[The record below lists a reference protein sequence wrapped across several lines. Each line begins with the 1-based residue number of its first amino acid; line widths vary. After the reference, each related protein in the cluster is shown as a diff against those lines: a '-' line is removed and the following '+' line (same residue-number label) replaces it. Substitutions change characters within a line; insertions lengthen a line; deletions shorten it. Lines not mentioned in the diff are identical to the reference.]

1 MRLDK
6 TEIAIRQRPLPD
18 LLDLALLV
26 FRRHAAPLMALTTLG
41 AAPWLALNAWLLN
54 RRMQNGLWDD
64 YETWIFYAFWQLW
77 LVPLEAPLATAPVT
91 LYLGQVM
98 FFERPSWKQ
107 VFRTLLGCLPQLLVL
122 QVILRGFLF
131 LMFITAPVPSLAWPY
146 LNEVLLLERNRLFRK
161 LPGGVST
168 LGRSQALHGS
178 GSGELFGRWLGT
190 LTVGVVLTL
199 GAWMM
204 LFLLAGVLVG
214 DFSDE
219 EMVYPVTV
227 LLPLALWMVQG
238 FLAVVRYLS
247 YLDLRIRAEGWEI
260 ELAMRAEA
268 QRMERQLA

>member
-6 TEIAIRQRPLPD
+6 TEISIRQRPLPE

-26 FRRHAAPLMALTTLG
+26 FRRHAVPLMTLTMLG
-41 AAPWLALNAWLLN
+41 ALPWLVLNAWLLG
-54 RRMQNGLWDD
+54 REMRSGLWDD
-64 YETWIFYAFWQLW
+64 YETWLLYGFGQLW
-77 LVPLEAPLATAPVT
+77 WTSLEAPLATAPVT

-98 FFERPSWKQ
+98 FFERPSWKPLI
-107 VFRTLLGCLPQLLVL
+107 RTLLASLPQLVVL
-122 QVILRGFLF
+122 QVMLRGLLF
-131 LMFITAPVPSLAWPY
+131 AMFITAPVPSLGWPY

-161 LPGGVST
+161 RPGGVST
-168 LGRSQALHGS
+168 MGRSQALHGS

-190 LTVGVVLTL
+190 LTVGVALSL

-204 LFLLAGVLVG
+204 LYLLTGVLVG

-219 EMVYPVTV
+219 EAVYPVTI
-227 LLPLALWMVQG
+227 LLPIALWMVQG